1 MTPEIAEIYG
11 NKVRL
16 RVCGLCWEGNS
27 LLLVKHQ
34 MGNGDLWAPPGG
46 GVEYQE
52 SLDEAL
58 KREFFEETGLKINVE
73 KFLFGCE
80 FIKNPLHAVELF
92 FDTKKVGGTL
102 MSGYDPELQLIEN
115 AVFLSWDEI
124 KDIPDE
130 SRHGIFNKCQ
140 NFDDLRQLRG
150 FYSI

>member
-1 MTPEIAEIYG
+1 MTAEIAEIYG

-16 RVCGLCWEGNS
+16 RVCGLCWDGDS

-34 MGNGDLWAPPGG
+34 MGNSDFWAPPGG

-52 SLDEAL
+52 PLEEAL
-58 KREFFEETGLKINVE
+58 KREFVEETGLKISIE

-80 FIKNPLHAVELF
+80 FIRNPLHAVELY
-92 FDTKKVGGTL
+92 FDTRKVGGNL
-102 MSGYDPELQLIEN
+102 ISGYDPELQLIEN
-115 AVFLSWDEI
+115 ALFLTWDEI
-124 KDIPDE
+124 KDIPE
-130 SRHGIFNKCQ
+130 KSRHGIFKKCQ

>member
-16 RVCGLCWEGNS
+16 RVCGLCWDGDS
-27 LLLVKHQ
+27 LLLVKHR
-34 MGNGDLWAPPGG
+34 MGNGDFWAPPGG

-52 SLDEAL
+52 PLEEAL
-58 KREFFEETGLKINVE
+58 RREFIEETGLKISIE

-80 FIKNPLHAVELF
+80 FIRHPLHALELY
-92 FDTKKVGGTL
+92 FDATKVGGKLIT
-102 MSGYDPELQLIEN
+102 GYDPELQLIEN
-115 AVFLSWDEI
+115 ALFLSWDEI
-124 KDIPDE
+124 KDIPKE